1 MTDQQLT
8 VSELKN
14 RWKDALRAT
23 RHSATK
29 HPCTYRELKSLAAYV
44 VNNRIDIDAY
54 FPTVEKLLSHMQRLD
69 PAGRGSIF
77 HIFSQRIKPTSIWQV
92 RLLRME
98 CRDLLAHLE
107 AYDKWRRNRHHLKI
121 VQTGS

>member
-1 MTDQQLT
+1 MDDQRIT
-8 VSELKN
+8 VLELES
-14 RWKDALRAT
+14 RWKDALCAT
-23 RHSATK
+23 RLSITN
-29 HPCTYRELKSLAAYV
+29 HPYIYRELKSLAAYV

-54 FPTVEKLLSHMQRLD
+54 FPTVEKLLNHMQRLD

-107 AYDKWRRNRHHLKI
+107 AYDKWCLQQCHLKI
-121 VQTGS
+121 VK